1 MEALRLGEVLIC
13 PHDDPGFPA
22 SLLPHMALS
31 AVSTGTEAGQQ
42 REGGQNWKM
51 GNNGFLEN
59 NSQVTEVN
67 LQSQSAPKLFLFGFK
82 ISHRIVGYSPTPNN
96 S

>member
-13 PHDDPGFPA
+13 PHDAPGFPA
-22 SLLPHMALS
+22 SLLPHMAIS
-31 AVSTGTEAGQQ
+31 ADSTGTEAGQQ

-59 NSQVTEVN
+59 NSQVTELN
-67 LQSQSAPKLFLFGFK
+67 LQSQSAPKLFLFGFNIVIELLV
-82 ISHRIVGYSPTPNN
+82 ISTPPKQ
-96 S
+96 